1 MGLFFFDPI
10 FFSILFPFSFLFVF
24 HDFFLKLGALSVEA
38 PLQKKHGTVI
48 LARPLALG
56 SRGCRGR
63 SLLFSRSL
71 TLHDTIVVYI
81 SPFSPSSAV

>member
-1 MGLFFFDPI
+1 MGLFFQSHL
-10 FFSILFPFSFLFVF
+10 FFILFPISFLCFF

-38 PLQKKHGTVI
+38 PLQKHGTVI

>member
-1 MGLFFFDPI
+1 MT
-10 FFSILFPFSFLFVF
+10 SSF

-38 PLQKKHGTVI
+38 PFQKHGTII